1 MGLRCPTYPAV
12 QGTGSRTHVQT
23 GHVTQPCPLG
33 TESLTPTPV
42 LSEAH
47 YQQHAPRGRDLAE
60 DTELVGGLGFKL
72 QTSGSFHCAAQKE
85 TAFKTGLFL
94 LFDKCFLQNEGQIDS
109 VQAVGIMTESSTA
122 VRKAAGSA
130 PAPDSQSGMS
140 AQETGVGTRIPRSK
154 VETGERT
161 ELPWSGALAM
171 THRLV
176 AQQKSL
182 FEKVFL
188 IAALVIW
195 LSSPLLPPLQASI
208 APLI

>member
-85 TAFKTGLFL
+85 IAFKTGLFL

-140 AQETGVGTRIPRSK
+140 AQETGGRNQNSK
-154 VETGERT
+154 KQGGDWREDRT
-161 ELPWSGALAM
+161 
-171 THRLV
+171 
-176 AQQKSL
+176 
-182 FEKVFL
+182 
-188 IAALVIW
+188 ALVG
-195 LSSPLLPPLQASI
+195 SFGNDPQACCS
-208 APLI
+208 AEVPF